1 MLLSFVLNSVACFF
15 KPLRCLFFVF
25 FTVTVLPTG
34 TLPLM
39 ANDVVAPPKPVVTVT
54 RAVIGVVVNRVP
66 VSGTLVP
73 RDEVLVNPQVTGHEI
88 NDIKVDIGDSVRIG
102 DVLVVLNDKTLKSQ
116 LAQAEAAVSQAKASV
131 SQAESQI
138 DSSSANAVQAKAA
151 LERAKKLRE
160 NGNLAQS
167 TLDQNIATEASARA
181 TLASAEDGLALAK
194 AQLASAISQ
203 RDLAALNLERT
214 KIKAPVSGVI
224 SAKLAKIG
232 AIASSAGEPMFRII
246 KDGVVEMEAEVIESS
261 LGKISTQNK
270 AELQIAG
277 IGAIEGNVRLIAP
290 TVDAVTRLGIVKV
303 KLNKH
308 ALLRSGL
315 YAGGWIITDR
325 HEATTVPST
334 AVLSDADGSYVL
346 TVVDDKIT
354 RKKVVA
360 GLIWQEKRE
369 IIDGLEPDEIVV
381 AKAGA
386 FFADGDTI
394 SPLMKKVSTK

>member
-1 MLLSFVLNSVACFF
+1 MLLSFPFN
-15 KPLRCLFFVF
+15 
-25 FTVTVLPTG
+25 TVLKLSAPKWRWCYAFSFVSLILTG
-34 TLPLM
+34 TQPLL
-39 ANDVVAPPKPVVTVT
+39 AKDEVTPPKPVVTVT
-54 RAVIGVVVNRVP
+54 KSVIAEVVSRVP

-88 NDIKVDIGDSVRIG
+88 NDIKVDIGDSVREG
-102 DVLVVLNDKTLKSQ
+102 DVLLVLNDKTLKAQ

-138 DSSSANAVQAKAA
+138 DSASANAIQAKAA

-167 TLDQNIATEASARA
+167 TLDQNIATEASASA

-224 SAKLAKIG
+224 SAKMAKIG

-246 KDGVVEMEAEVIESS
+246 KDGVIEMEAEVIESS
-261 LGKISTQNK
+261 LGKISPQNK
-270 AELQIAG
+270 AELKIAG
-277 IGAIEGNVRLIAP
+277 IGAIEGSVRLIAP

-303 KLNKH
+303 EVNKH

-325 HEATTVPST
+325 HEATTVPSS

-346 TVVDDKIT
+346 TVVDNKIA

-360 GLIWQEKRE
+360 GLIWQDKRE
-369 IIDGLEPDEIVV
+369 IIEGLKPDETVV

-386 FFADGDTI
+386 FFADGDII
-394 SPLMKKVSTK
+394 SPMMKKVSAK